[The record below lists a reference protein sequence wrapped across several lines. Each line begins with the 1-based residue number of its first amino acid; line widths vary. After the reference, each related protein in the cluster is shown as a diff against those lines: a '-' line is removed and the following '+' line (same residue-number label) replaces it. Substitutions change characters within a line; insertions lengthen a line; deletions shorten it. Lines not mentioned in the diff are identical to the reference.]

1 MAHETLIPLEQ
12 YAAQQRLSIYNVM
25 QMANRGQLQAKV
37 VEKEGKK
44 ITYIVTGDA
53 SEPEAPQQAQETL
66 EAEKVIDYKEAYETL
81 QKELQALKE
90 RMDQR
95 DREQQ

>member
-1 MAHETLIPLEQ
+1 MENETLIPLEK
-12 YAAQQRLSIYNVM
+12 YAAMKRMSIYKVI
-25 QMANRGQLQAKV
+25 QMANRGELQAKV

-44 ITYIVTGDA
+44 ATYIVTSGDSA
-53 SEPEAPQQAQETL
+53 PEAPQQARATA
-66 EAEKVIDYKEAYETL
+66 EAEKTVDYKEAYEAL
-81 QKELQALKE
+81 QRELQALKE

>member
-1 MAHETLIPLEQ
+1 MVHETLIPLEK
-12 YAAQQRLSIYNVM
+12 YAAQQRLSIYKVI
-25 QMANRGQLQAKV
+25 QMANRGELEAKI

-44 ITYIVTGDA
+44 RTYIVASDA
-53 SEPEAPQQAQETL
+53 PEAPQQPEAPV
-66 EAEKVIDYKEAYETL
+66 EAEAAIDYKEAYETL

-95 DREQQ
+95 DGEQP